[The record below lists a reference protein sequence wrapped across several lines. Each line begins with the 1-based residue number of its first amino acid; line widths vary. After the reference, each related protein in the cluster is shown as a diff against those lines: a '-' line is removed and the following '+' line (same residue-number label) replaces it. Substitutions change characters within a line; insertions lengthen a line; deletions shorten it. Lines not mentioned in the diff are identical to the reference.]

1 MAVRGGLG
9 AVERGG
15 AMSALALFERA
26 LKAASRELLAACGG
40 SREASAIVGV
50 RRQHLDDCANVNTDL
65 FLRAHEIG
73 ALEDVT
79 TTASQ
84 PPIVT
89 TVLAKRQGYEL
100 VRLPEA
106 APCTGALIEQLLA
119 LATEHGQLSA
129 ALATALADGRCCA
142 ADAAKVLP
150 EAEQMLSVGAAIRAT
165 LQAIVREQA

>member
-1 MAVRGGLG
+1 
-9 AVERGG
+9 
-15 AMSALALFERA
+15 MSALALSERT

-50 RRQHLDDCANVNTDL
+50 RRQHLDDCANANTEL

-73 ALEDVT
+73 ALEDVA
-79 TTASQ
+79 TTAER

-89 TVLAKRQGYEL
+89 TVLAKRQGFEL

-106 APCTGALIEQLLA
+106 APTTGTLVEQLLA

-129 ALATALADGRCCA
+129 ALATALADGRCCRD
-142 ADAAKVLP
+142 DAVRVLP
-150 EAEQMLSVGAAIRAT
+150 QAEQMLSVGAAIRAT
-165 LQAIVREQA
+165 LMAIVKEGR